1 LQRARRENDVRNR
14 IFFKLMAAFLV
25 VIIAAAVT
33 FDVTIGGAW
42 EASLRREI
50 QRNLTQKTELIAHR
64 VETDRSG
71 QSLSNI
77 AAQEGQAAGA
87 RVTVIDSA
95 GKVLAD
101 SEVDSGEME
110 STGSRPEFKA
120 ALSGKVGSSE
130 RHSATIGTPFLYV
143 AVPISGGAVR
153 LAYPLSDVEAVS
165 AQVRRSLASA
175 SALAFLIALLVAMF
189 ASRWSARRL
198 ERIVEVA
205 ARIAEGDLQARI
217 HETSQDEIGRVA
229 SAIDKTAR
237 RVEHSFAAL
246 QSSQRQLETLLNSMQ
261 DAVIA
266 VSADGLVQWANRP
279 MNRLIPHGTRLQQPV
294 VETIR
299 DPDFLA
305 TVKEATASRDVKTA
319 RATSIVPGRAF
330 DVTAA
335 PLPDGGAVT
344 VLRDLTE
351 TERVEKTRRDFIAN
365 VSHELRTPLTSI
377 HGYAETLLDSTPE
390 NGAPTRE
397 FLEIIRKN
405 SSRMSR
411 LTEDL
416 LTLARVESGETRFDA
431 ESVPPLELLHD
442 AEENFREIARN
453 HGIELHIQ
461 DSVAIESGG
470 NGSPEGAGSEFR
482 NRALLSRTSEGRSSL
497 NHTSQSQ
504 FSLNHAFVAHDSPIQ
519 NLPRVLADREALHQ
533 VFSNLIDNAMK
544 YGASGGRIVLGA
556 RAVPHAVEFFVQDFG
571 AGIPSEHLPRLFERF
586 YRVDK
591 ARSRESGGTGLG
603 LAIAKH
609 IMLAHGGSIR
619 AESELGHGSTF
630 LFRLPIA

>member
-1 LQRARRENDVRNR
+1 VKNR
-14 IFFKLMAAFLV
+14 IFFKLLAAFLIV
-25 VIIAAAVT
+25 IAASAVILDFT
-33 FDVTIGGAW
+33 LGRAW
-42 EASLRREI
+42 EASLRAEI
-50 QRNLTQKTELIAHR
+50 DRSLTQKTVMFAHR
-64 VETDRSG
+64 VENDRNH
-71 QSLSNI
+71 SLADI

-87 RVTVIDSA
+87 RATIVDAS

-101 SEVDSGEME
+101 SESNPANLASFE
-110 STGSRPEFKA
+110 SQATREEFAA
-120 ALSGKVGSSE
+120 ALAGRTGRGE
-130 RHSATIGTPFLYV
+130 RPTASLGIPFLYV

-153 LAYPLSDVEAVS
+153 LGYPLSDVDAVQD
-165 AQVRRSLASA
+165 AVHRRLAWGSTL
-175 SALAFLIALLVAMF
+175 ALTIALLVAGV
-189 ASRWSARRL
+189 ASTSTARRL
-198 ERIVEVA
+198 EHIVEVA
-205 ARIAEGDLQARI
+205 AHIADGDLKARV
-217 HETSQDEIGRVA
+217 QDGGLDEIGRLGGA
-229 SAIDKTAR
+229 LDKTAR
-237 RVEHSFAAL
+237 QVERSFAAVR
-246 QSSQRQLETLLNSMQ
+246 SSQRQLETLLNSMQ

-266 VSADGLVQWANRP
+266 VSADGLVQWANQP
-279 MNRLIPHGTRLQQPV
+279 MDRLVSQHVRLNAPV

-305 TVKEATASRDVKTA
+305 TVNAATADKEVKTA

-335 PLPDGGAVT
+335 PLPGGGAVA

-377 HGYAETLLDSTPE
+377 QGYSETLLDITPE

-397 FLEIIRKN
+397 FLDIIRKN
-405 SSRMSR
+405 ANRMSR

-431 ESVPPLELLHD
+431 EPVPPLELLHD
-442 AEENFREIARN
+442 AEESFREIAK
-453 HGIELHIQ
+453 GYGVELQIQ
-461 DSVAIESGG
+461 EMPGG
-470 NGSPEGAGSEFR
+470 NGSSES
-482 NRALLSRTSEGRSSL
+482 NPSKSHSTES
-497 NHTSQSQ
+497 
-504 FSLNHAFVAHDSPIQ
+504 
-519 NLPRVLADREALHQ
+519 LPRVLADREAIHQ

-544 YGASGGRIVLGA
+544 YGRTGGKVVLGA
-556 RAVPHAVEFFVQDFG
+556 RPGPRGVDFYVQDFG

-619 AESELGHGSTF
+619 AESELNHGSRF
-630 LFRLPIA
+630 LFTLPTA